1 MYFFGGTAGREGL
14 RTLMAEQFDED
25 DLDMLDVL
33 SGAANSD
40 NAESLLRD
48 GVVGEPERI
57 NAHFILITYAGLHAE
72 EVENKLQW
80 LNSFQG
86 RAGGLS
92 EYTNLRHHSPAR
104 PLIPLPKP

>member
-1 MYFFGGTAGREGL
+1 
-14 RTLMAEQFDED
+14 MAEQFDED

-40 NAESLLRD
+40 NAETLLRD
-48 GVVGEPERI
+48 GVVGEPERL